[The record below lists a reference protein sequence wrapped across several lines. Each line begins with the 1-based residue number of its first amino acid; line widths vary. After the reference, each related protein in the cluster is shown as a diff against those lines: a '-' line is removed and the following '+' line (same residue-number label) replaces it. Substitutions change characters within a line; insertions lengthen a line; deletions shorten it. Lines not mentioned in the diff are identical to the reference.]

1 LRSAVVAMTDSAP
14 GGVGPHVQ
22 SIVDALAQ
30 SLDRA
35 VLLDDSSLTPITH
48 SRQIGELDDVRMYS
62 LLQRGIRPDVKAK
75 LYSLGIGT
83 ATEAFWTPALP
94 EDGMMA
100 RFCVPIHS
108 TDERF
113 GYLWVLDPE
122 HSLSDDGQELARQAG
137 RDLQVV
143 LDRRNAALRAQESSQ
158 QTLLAK
164 LLEHGTGG
172 PSEHILQEL
181 QEKDVAQ
188 PDSRV
193 SVFAFE
199 PTFPEPSDPIERTM
213 ALRLRLGAT
222 DPSHRWFAV
231 AGQPTAVLAVSRPE
245 ARINVR
251 RVSSAVVDE
260 IDATYGQRP
269 AIGWSGDRLP
279 ISQAAQAFRNARL
292 ALALAEIGASKKTAH
307 ARSRNENVAV
317 WTELGSWRTIAVLA
331 DSYSTHPADL
341 AELVHPGIVA
351 MIESGRDD
359 LIHTLDAYLTHG
371 GDARKTAESLHLH
384 RSTLYYRLEKITEA
398 IGGDLRD
405 GEVRFELMLGLRLA
419 NMARLYRI

>member
-1 LRSAVVAMTDSAP
+1 MTDSGPA
-14 GGVGPHVQ
+14 GVGPHVQ

-172 PSEHILQEL
+172 P
-181 QEKDVAQ
+181 
-188 PDSRV
+188 
-193 SVFAFE
+193 
-199 PTFPEPSDPIERTM
+199 
-213 ALRLRLGAT
+213 
-222 DPSHRWFAV
+222 
-231 AGQPTAVLAVSRPE
+231 
-245 ARINVR
+245 
-251 RVSSAVVDE
+251 
-260 IDATYGQRP
+260 
-269 AIGWSGDRLP
+269 
-279 ISQAAQAFRNARL
+279 
-292 ALALAEIGASKKTAH
+292 
-307 ARSRNENVAV
+307 
-317 WTELGSWRTIAVLA
+317 
-331 DSYSTHPADL
+331 
-341 AELVHPGIVA
+341 
-351 MIESGRDD
+351 
-359 LIHTLDAYLTHG
+359 
-371 GDARKTAESLHLH
+371 
-384 RSTLYYRLEKITEA
+384 
-398 IGGDLRD
+398 
-405 GEVRFELMLGLRLA
+405 
-419 NMARLYRI
+419 

>member
-1 LRSAVVAMTDSAP
+1 MTDLSPA
-14 GGVGPHVQ
+14 GVGPHVQ

-62 LLQRGIRPDVKAK
+62 LLQRGIRPDLKAK

-94 EDGMMA
+94 EDGMMT
-100 RFCVPIHS
+100 RFCVPICS

-113 GYLWVLDPE
+113 GYLWVLDPQ
-122 HSLSDDGQELARQAG
+122 HSLSDDGQELARRAG
-137 RDLQVV
+137 RDLQAV
-143 LDRRNAALRAQESSQ
+143 LDRRNAALRAEESSQ

-164 LLEHGTGG
+164 LLDGGTGEA
-172 PSEHILQEL
+172 SEYLLQEL
-181 QEKDVAQ
+181 QEKDIAQ

-199 PTFPEPSDPIERTM
+199 PAFPEPSDPIERTM
-213 ALRLRLGAT
+213 SLRLRLTAT
-222 DPSHRWFAV
+222 DPSHRWFAL

-245 ARINVR
+245 ARVDVR

-260 IDATYGQRP
+260 IDAAYGQRR
-269 AIGWSGDRLP
+269 AIGWSGDWLP

-292 ALALAEIGASKKTAH
+292 ALALAEIGACKKKL
-307 ARSRNENVAV
+307 AV

-331 DSYSTHPADL
+331 DSYSTHSADL
-341 AELVHPGIVA
+341 AELVHPGIVG
-351 MIESGRDD
+351 MIEGGRDD

-384 RSTLYYRLEKITEA
+384 RSTLYYRLEKITEE

-405 GEVRFELMLGLRLA
+405 GEVRFELMLAIRLA
-419 NMARLYRI
+419 NMARLYQI

>member
-1 LRSAVVAMTDSAP
+1 MTDSGPA
-14 GGVGPHVQ
+14 GVGPPVQ
-22 SIVDALAQ
+22 AIVDALAQ

-62 LLQRGIRPDVKAK
+62 LLERGIRSDVKAK
-75 LYSLGIGT
+75 LYSLGVGT

-100 RFCVPIHS
+100 RFCVPICS

-113 GYLWVLDPE
+113 GYLWVLDPL
-122 HSLSDDGQELARQAG
+122 HSLSVDGQELARQAG
-137 RDLQVV
+137 RDLQAV
-143 LDRRNAALRAQESSQ
+143 LDRRNAALRAEESSQ
-158 QTLLAK
+158 QILLAR
-164 LLEHGTGG
+164 LLEGGTGN
-172 PSEHILQEL
+172 PSEHLMQEL
-181 QEKDVAQ
+181 QEKDIAQ

-199 PTFPEPSDPIERTM
+199 PTFPESSDPIERTM
-213 ALRLRLGAT
+213 ALRLRLTAT
-222 DPSHRWFAV
+222 DPSHRWFAL
-231 AGQPTAVLAVSRPE
+231 AGQPTAVLALSRPE
-245 ARINVR
+245 ARISAR

-292 ALALAEIGASKKTAH
+292 ALALAEIGASAKK
-307 ARSRNENVAV
+307 VAV
-317 WTELGSWRTIAVLA
+317 WTELGSWRTIAILA
-331 DSYSTHPADL
+331 DGYSTHPADL
-341 AELVHPGIVA
+341 AELVHPGIVG

-405 GEVRFELMLGLRLA
+405 GEVRFELMLGIRLA
-419 NMARLYRI
+419 NMARLYPI

>member
-1 LRSAVVAMTDSAP
+1 MTDLSPA
-14 GGVGPHVQ
+14 GVGPHVQ

-62 LLQRGIRPDVKAK
+62 LLQRGIRPDLKAK

-94 EDGMMA
+94 EDGMMT
-100 RFCVPIHS
+100 RFCVPICS

-113 GYLWVLDPE
+113 GYLWVLDPQ
-122 HSLSDDGQELARQAG
+122 HSLSDDGQELARRAG
-137 RDLQVV
+137 RDLQAV
-143 LDRRNAALRAQESSQ
+143 LDRRNAALRAEESSQ
-158 QTLLAK
+158 QSLLAK
-164 LLEHGTGG
+164 LLDGGTGEA
-172 PSEHILQEL
+172 SEYLLQEL
-181 QEKDVAQ
+181 QEKDIAQ

-193 SVFAFE
+193 SVFAFK
-199 PTFPEPSDPIERTM
+199 PAFPEPSDPIERTM
-213 ALRLRLGAT
+213 SLRLRLTAT
-222 DPSHRWFAV
+222 DPSHRWFAL

-245 ARINVR
+245 ARVDVR

-260 IDATYGQRP
+260 IDAAYGQRR
-269 AIGWSGDRLP
+269 AIGWSGDWLP

-292 ALALAEIGASKKTAH
+292 ALALAEIGACKKKLA
-307 ARSRNENVAV
+307 A

-331 DSYSTHPADL
+331 DSYSTHSADL
-341 AELVHPGIVA
+341 AELVHPGIVG
-351 MIESGRDD
+351 MIEGGRDD

-384 RSTLYYRLEKITEA
+384 RSTLYYRLEKITEE

-405 GEVRFELMLGLRLA
+405 GEVRFELMLAIRLA
-419 NMARLYRI
+419 NMARLYQI

>member
-1 LRSAVVAMTDSAP
+1 MTDSGPA
-14 GGVGPHVQ
+14 GVGPNVQ
-22 SIVDALAQ
+22 SIVDVLAQ

-100 RFCVPIHS
+100 RFCVPICS

-113 GYLWVLDPE
+113 GYLWVLDPQC
-122 HSLSDDGQELARQAG
+122 SLPDDGQELARQAG
-137 RDLQVV
+137 RDLQAV
-143 LDRRNAALRAQESSQ
+143 LDRRNAALRAEESSQ
-158 QTLLAK
+158 QTLLAR
-164 LLEHGTGG
+164 LLEDGTGD
-172 PSEHILQEL
+172 PSEHLLQEL
-181 QEKDVAQ
+181 QEKDIAQ

-213 ALRLRLGAT
+213 SLRLRLTAT
-222 DPSHRWFAV
+222 DPSHRWFAL

-292 ALALAEIGASKKTAH
+292 ALALAEIGASKKK
-307 ARSRNENVAV
+307 VAV
-317 WTELGSWRTIAVLA
+317 WTELGSWRTIAILA

-405 GEVRFELMLGLRLA
+405 GEVRFELMLSIRLA
-419 NMARLYRI
+419 NMARLYQM